1 MKTLLALDPGGT
13 TGVSIWQYDFETPL
27 THVAH
32 HQITD
37 GIDGFIKFLLPDGKP
52 LPFDVIVYENFRLD
66 GRTPNPNVDPL
77 RIEGVISVYEHL
89 MDVPTFAQGNGMK
102 AHVDNDRLKQ
112 HNLYWPG
119 QQHAMDSARHA
130 LAFMKRTAHMPT
142 LLKYFGPVE

>member
-13 TGVSIWQYDFETPL
+13 TGASIWQYDNNTPL

-37 GIDGFIKFLLPDGKP
+37 GIEGFVKFLLPDGKP
-52 LPFDVIVYENFRLD
+52 LPFDVVVYENFRLD

-77 RIEGVISVYEHL
+77 RIEGVIAVYEHV
-89 MDVPTFAQGNGMK
+89 MKVPTFSQGNGFK
-102 AHVDNDRLKQ
+102 AHVDNDKLKE

-130 LAFMKRTAHMPT
+130 LAWAKRTHHMPT
-142 LLKYFGPVE
+142 LLQYFGPVE